1 MAMCFSLVALGGT
14 NVLIKNPEVTSKTV
28 PDYFK
33 IFESVCER

>member
-1 MAMCFSLVALGGT
+1 
-14 NVLIKNPEVTSKTV
+14 LIKNPEVTSKTV